1 MPSASKKDYYE
12 TLGIARS
19 ADTDEIRKAYRKLA
33 RKFHPDLNPGDKAS
47 EERFKKVQEAYDILS
62 DDNKKKVYDQFGF
75 YSDNIPPNGGH
86 SSSGSQSGP
95 NFEGF
100 DFAEFIRNQQQ
111 QARSGQASG
120 PMPGFDEDQR
130 GGAGA
135 GGFRDIFSQ
144 FFGRSGAAPGSRQS
158 ANPERGADLEY
169 GLNVDFWQSMRGTQ
183 VKLSIS
189 RQETCEV
196 CHGTGSSGNSV
207 AVCPE
212 CDGSG
217 TVTQMAGAMKFN
229 LTCNRC
235 GGSGRLKNACPNCR
249 GEGRPTRPDSV
260 EVRIPQGV
268 AAGSRLRVAGKGN
281 AGTAGGPAGDL
292 YITIRVEE
300 HPFFKRDGDNIVI
313 QIPLTVSE
321 AGLGAKIEVPT
332 IDGRALLKIP
342 QGTQSGQ
349 KFRLREKGVFNG
361 RKNTRGD
368 EIVEVLLKAPDVHD
382 EKTRELLRELAQ
394 IQTDDVRSEIW
405 NKVEPA

>member
-1 MPSASKKDYYE
+1 MPSTSKKDYYE
-12 TLGIARS
+12 TLGVGRT
-19 ADTDEIRKAYRKLA
+19 ADADEIRKSYRKLA
-33 RKFHPDLNPGDKAS
+33 RKFHPDLNPGDKAA

-62 DDNKKKVYDQFGF
+62 DENKKKVYDQYGF
-75 YSDNIPPNGGH
+75 YADNIPPNGG
-86 SSSGSQSGP
+86 SPAGGSGAGP

-100 DFAEFIRNQQQ
+100 DFAEFLKQQQ
-111 QARSGQASG
+111 NA
-120 PMPGFDEDQR
+120 QR
-130 GGAGA
+130 GGAGPTA
-135 GGFRDIFSQ
+135 GFEDERFSGGGSGGFKDIFSQ
-144 FFGRSGAAPGSRQS
+144 FFGKGGGKQAVH
-158 ANPERGADLEY
+158 PERGADLEY
-169 GLNVDFWQSMRGTQ
+169 GLNVDFWQSIKGTQ
-183 VKLSIS
+183 VKLNIS

-196 CHGTGSSGNSV
+196 CHGSGAAGNNV
-207 AVCPE
+207 VVCPE
-212 CDGSG
+212 CDGTG

-235 GGSGRLKNACPNCR
+235 GGTGRLKNACPNCR
-249 GEGRPTRPDSV
+249 GEGRLSRPDSV

-268 AAGSRLRVAGKGN
+268 ASGSRLRVAGKGN

-313 QIPLTVSE
+313 HIPLTVSE

-349 KFRLREKGVFNG
+349 KFRLREKGIFNG

-368 EIVEVLLKAPDVHD
+368 EIVEVSLKAPDVRD
-382 EKTRELLRELAQ
+382 ERTRELLRELAQ
-394 IQTDDVRSEIW
+394 VQTEDVRSAIW
-405 NKVEPA
+405 SKVQPAV

>member
-1 MPSASKKDYYE
+1 MPSTSKKDYYE
-12 TLGIARS
+12 ILGIARG
-19 ADTDEIRKAYRKLA
+19 ADADEIRKAYRKLA

-86 SSSGSQSGP
+86 PGAGPAAGP

-100 DFAEFIRNQQQ
+100 DFAEFLRQQQ
-111 QARSGQASG
+111 QQHGG
-120 PMPGFDEDQR
+120 PTPGFEEER
-130 GGAGA
+130 GG

-144 FFGRSGAAPGSRQS
+144 FFGRGGASGRQ
-158 ANPERGADLEY
+158 AVQPERGADLEY
-169 GLNVDFWQSMRGTQ
+169 GLNVDFWQSIRGTQ
-183 VKLSIS
+183 VKLNIS
-189 RQETCEV
+189 RQETCEA
-196 CHGTGSSGNSV
+196 CHGSGASGNNV

-235 GGSGRLKNACPNCR
+235 GGTGRLKNVCPVCR
-249 GEGRPTRPDSV
+249 GEGRLSKPDSV
-260 EVRIPQGV
+260 EVRIPPGV
-268 AAGSRLRVAGKGN
+268 ASGSRLRVAGKGN

-292 YITIRVEE
+292 YITIRVDE
-300 HPFFKRDGDNIVI
+300 HPFFKRDGDNILI

-361 RKNTRGD
+361 RKNARGD
-368 EIVEVLLKAPDVHD
+368 EIVEVSLQAPDVHD
-382 EKTRELLRELAQ
+382 ERTRELLRELAQ
-394 IQTDDVRSEIW
+394 IQTEDVRSAIW
-405 NKVEPA
+405 SKVQPAA